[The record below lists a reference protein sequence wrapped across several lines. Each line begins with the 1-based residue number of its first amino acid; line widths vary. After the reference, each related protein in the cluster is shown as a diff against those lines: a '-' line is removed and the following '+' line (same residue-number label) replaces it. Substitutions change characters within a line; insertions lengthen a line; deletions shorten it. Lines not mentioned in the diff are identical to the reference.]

1 MTQMTH
7 TPEYLIGW
15 LKATAVLHGHDSRK
29 GRLCDET
36 VELIKKLMEENER
49 LRQSS
54 GKNP

>member
-1 MTQMTH
+1 MTH

-15 LKATAVLHGHDSRK
+15 LKSTAALHGHDSRK